1 MLKGSGNM
9 QLYPH
14 HTVETD
20 KIKAKNLFHS
30 EKTLLQMYD
39 NVLIR
44 QKEGTIKSDV
54 YTLLKDEKNIL
65 NDFENKIAVLG
76 WK

>member
-1 MLKGSGNM
+1 MWKGSGKM
-9 QLYPH
+9 QLYTN
-14 HTVETD
+14 HTIETD
-20 KIKAKNLFHS
+20 KMRTKNLIHT

-54 YTLLKDEKNIL
+54 YTLLKDQKNIL
-65 NDFENKIAVLG
+65 NEFEDKITVFG